1 MILLNF
7 DDYMDSTTLSCY
19 ILIAHAASEVMR
31 DTPE

>member
-7 DDYMDSTTLSCY
+7 GDYMDATPLSCY
-19 ILIAHAASEVMR
+19 ILIAHAVSKVIR